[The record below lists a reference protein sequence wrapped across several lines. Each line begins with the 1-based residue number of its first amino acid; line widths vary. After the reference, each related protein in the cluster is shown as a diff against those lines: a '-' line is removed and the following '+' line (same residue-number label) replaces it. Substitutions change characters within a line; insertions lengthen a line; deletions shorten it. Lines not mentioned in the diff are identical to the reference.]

1 MKMSFLVDLADGAEA
16 IFKKKQKNIILLPTF
31 VFNTNQLETL
41 IQWSV
46 PLLQKFWLR

>member
-16 IFKKKQKNIILLPTF
+16 IFSKKNKKNPIILLPTF
-31 VFNTNQLETL
+31 VFDNNQLETL

-46 PLLQKFWLR
+46 PLLHFD